1 MEWVDESSY
10 SRGQRGE
17 VEPSVWE
24 LKGAPGRLTVHRYI
38 GLEGWFVTCRDLD
51 LERHELRARGAEE
64 AKQEALDLAL
74 DTITRK
80 AAAWQRCLAS
90 G

>member
-1 MEWVDESSY
+1 M
-10 SRGQRGE
+10 
-17 VEPSVWE
+17 EPSVWE